1 MEEENT
7 THYTSSRLEE
17 PRFRSVRCGTGVLAK
32 YSIISEGLGPRRS
45 RRSGGHA
52 DFVLRKASAAWYAV
66 EIRMVPDG
74 NHVQASRHETMR
86 RSLTLRAHE
95 PIADFPT
102 NDKYSVLV
110 VALPQAYFRILLARQ
125 VLPYFCS

>member
-1 MEEENT
+1 M
-7 THYTSSRLEE
+7 
-17 PRFRSVRCGTGVLAK
+17 
-32 YSIISEGLGPRRS
+32 
-45 RRSGGHA
+45 
-52 DFVLRKASAAWYAV
+52 RKASAAWHAV

-74 NHVQASRHETMR
+74 NHVQARRHETMR
-86 RSLTLRAHE
+86 RSLPLRVHE

-110 VALPQAYFRILLARQ
+110 AALPQAYFRILLARQ